1 MTLPANGT
9 LKAVIAS
16 GGILIALAAA
26 IFGYGM
32 LHGSVA
38 ANTDDIAK
46 HDERID
52 EIEDDSNDTRGRLIR
67 IETQLERIIRLM
79 EGRDTRR

>member
-1 MTLPANGT
+1 MTRPANGT
-9 LKAVIAS
+9 LKALVAS
-16 GGILIALAAA
+16 FGIVVALATVV
-26 IFGYGM
+26 FGYGL
-32 LHGSVA
+32 LHGSVS
-38 ANTDDIAK
+38 ANTKEIEK

-52 EIEDDSNDTRGRLIR
+52 DIEDDSSDTRGRLIR